1 MLLLLW
7 QYDAAFSHT
16 LKDKNLEVN
25 KYIIKTNPKKFVLQ
39 CSLKYCGSITQLC
52 SKVVNPRF
60 KTTIF
65 CKIKYFTKNSKN
77 NMAVGCND
85 K

>member
-25 KYIIKTNPKKFVLQ
+25 KYIIKTNPKKLYY
-39 CSLKYCGSITQLC
+39 SAPSSIVVQLL
-52 SKVVNPRF
+52 SYAAKW
-60 KTTIF
+60 
-65 CKIKYFTKNSKN
+65 
-77 NMAVGCND
+77 
-85 K
+85 